1 PRERS
6 AGACTTVLPCV
17 RQNRVVVTP
26 EFLASSLAAVRWSDR
41 TCASLESCKTTVAT
55 ENRLTGESAT

>member
-1 PRERS
+1 M
-6 AGACTTVLPCV
+6 
-17 RQNRVVVTP
+17 VVTP